1 MASRETTVRES
12 DRQDA
17 TDDVE
22 ALLRPVPA
30 GRPRWAGREFLLGA
44 LSGVALPVLMLAVSL
59 GMWLLR
65 GDISPDGSLV
75 VRPAAWLLAVAA
87 LIAGLILALAVAS
100 FVGTRRQQRTNVAL
114 HEVVLTRLTRAEG
127 SLAGLEAS
135 RSSMAP
141 RPDMVRSAMVDRA
154 VIRLQLDQ
162 IERYLG
168 MAGGGTGEGNDPAA
182 VPGVAQGK
190 V

>member
-1 MASRETTVRES
+1 MPMASRETPVRES

-65 GDISPDGSLV
+65 GDISPDGGLV

-100 FVGTRRQQRTNVAL
+100 FVKTRRQQRTNVAL

-127 SLAGLEAS
+127 SLAGARGLPLVHGTTAGHG
-135 RSSMAP
+135 ALGNG
-141 RPDMVRSAMVDRA
+141 RPGRHPPAVGPDRA
-154 VIRLQLDQ
+154 LPRDGWW
-162 IERYLG
+162 RDG
-168 MAGGGTGEGNDPAA
+168 
-182 VPGVAQGK
+182 
-190 V
+190 

>member
-1 MASRETTVRES
+1 MASRETTAQES
-12 DRQDA
+12 DREDA

-22 ALLRPVPA
+22 ALLLPVPA
-30 GRPRWAGREFLLGA
+30 GRPCWASREFLLGA
-44 LSGVALPVLMLAVSL
+44 LSGVALPVLAASL

-65 GDISPDGSLV
+65 GDISPDGGLV

-100 FVGTRRQQRTNVAL
+100 FVRTRRQQRTNVAL

-190 V
+190 A